1 MSTTYR
7 TQLPQL
13 DRPVFLTDGGI
24 ETSLIYDDGID
35 LPDFAAFPLLDQPEG
50 RAALR
55 RYFEAYIDIAVRDRV
70 GIVLET
76 PTWRANRDWGAR
88 QGYGPDDLT
97 RINREAVELLVELRS
112 QHETPET
119 PIVISGCIGPQSDGY
134 QPGALMTADEACA
147 YHSLQTEAFAG
158 TDADL
163 VTAITMTY
171 PAEATGVVRAAR
183 DAGVPVVIS
192 FTLETD
198 GRLPTGESLG
208 EAIRAVDEATDAYA
222 AYFMINCAH
231 PTHFSAVL
239 ADGAEWTKRLG
250 GVRANA
256 SSMSHAELDEAT
268 ELDAGNPAE
277 LAEQYRELRRVVP
290 SLRVLG
296 GCCGTNHEHVGA
308 ISAACVQG

>member
-1 MSTTYR
+1 MSTAYR

-24 ETSLIYDDGID
+24 ETSLIFDEGID

-50 RAALR
+50 RAALE
-55 RYFEAYIDIAVRDRV
+55 RYFEAYIAIAVRDGA

-76 PTWRANRDWGAR
+76 ATWRANPDWAAR
-88 QGYGPDDLT
+88 QGYGGEDLT
-97 RINREAVELLVELRS
+97 RINREAVELLVDLRS
-112 QHETPET
+112 QYETPDT
-119 PIVISGCIGPQSDGY
+119 PIVISGCIGPRGDGY
-134 QPGALMTADEACA
+134 QPGSLMTADEARA
-147 YHSLQTEAFAG
+147 YHRLQAETFAG

-171 PAEATGVVRAAR
+171 PAEAIGIVSAAR
-183 DAGVPVVIS
+183 DAGMPVVIS
-192 FTLETD
+192 FTVETD
-198 GRLPTGESLG
+198 GRLPTGESLAD
-208 EAIRAVDEATDAYA
+208 AIRAVDEATDAYA
-222 AYFMINCAH
+222 AYYMVNCAH
-231 PTHFSAVL
+231 PTHFSSVL
-239 ADGAEWTKRLG
+239 ETDADWTSRLG
-250 GVRANA
+250 GIRANA

-277 LAEQYRELRRVVP
+277 LAEQYRDLRRLAP

-308 ISAACVQG
+308 ISAACVLG

>member
-1 MSTTYR
+1 MSTAYR

-24 ETSLIYDDGID
+24 ETSLIYDEGID
-35 LPDFAAFPLLDQPEG
+35 LPDFAAFPLLDQPDG
-50 RAALR
+50 RAALK
-55 RYFEAYIDIAVRDRV
+55 RYFEAYIAIAVRDGA

-76 PTWRANRDWGAR
+76 ATWRANPDWAAR
-88 QGYGPDDLT
+88 QGYGAEDLK

-112 QHETPET
+112 QYETPDT
-119 PIVISGCIGPQSDGY
+119 PIVISGCIGPRGDGY
-134 QPGALMTADEACA
+134 QPGSLMTADEARA
-147 YHSLQTEAFAG
+147 YHRLQAETFAG

-171 PAEATGVVRAAR
+171 PAEAIGIVRAAR
-183 DAGVPVVIS
+183 DAVMPVVIS
-192 FTLETD
+192 FTVETD
-198 GRLPTGESLG
+198 GRLPTGESLAD
-208 EAIRAVDEATDAYA
+208 AIRAVDEATDAHA
-222 AYFMINCAH
+222 AYYMVNCAH
-231 PTHFSAVL
+231 PTHFSSVL
-239 ADGAEWTKRLG
+239 DTDAEWTSRLG
-250 GVRANA
+250 GIRANA

-277 LAEQYRELRRVVP
+277 LAEQYRDLRRLAP

-308 ISAACVQG
+308 ISSACVLG